1 MSPASDLLF
10 RDQTKISVQ
19 VLFQRNDLGEWS
31 LFIFW
36 CGEFW
41 ERIIDFLEN
50 LLQMSCQWGERGGG
64 AMKIFLSLSGDQV
77 NFVVTIRIL
86 RPPTGSCNFLSLKN
100 LLVLI
105 KTPYHVVTST
115 NIMSI
120 MLTITY

>member
-50 LLQMSCQWGERGGG
+50 LLQMSCQWGERGGV
-64 AMKIFLSLSGDQV
+64 MKIFLSLSGDQV

-86 RPPTGSCNFLSLKN
+86 LPPTGSCNFFVSEKF
-100 LLVLI
+100 
-105 KTPYHVVTST
+105 TRAY
-115 NIMSI
+115 
-120 MLTITY
+120 

>member
-1 MSPASDLLF
+1 MGAHHRF
-10 RDQTKISVQ
+10 FGK
-19 VLFQRNDLGEWS
+19 
-31 LFIFW
+31 FIANELPM
-36 CGEFW
+36 G
-41 ERIIDFLEN
+41 
-50 LLQMSCQWGERGGG
+50 GKGGG